1 MVKVY
6 FITYSLGYNNFWL
19 LFSFKHMP
27 TEKAQFKLKSCT
39 DTQKSY
45 LWKPK
50 IVFKYLGQVL

>member
-1 MVKVY
+1 
-6 FITYSLGYNNFWL
+6 
-19 LFSFKHMP
+19 MP

-45 LWKPK
+45 FWKPK